1 MWPIT
6 LRHKYPSHFP
16 VGSRWCWF
24 AGARKGRKF
33 SLDVFLSL
41 PLTECQL
48 HQFTPPHVWRHLSIF
63 QISHFG
69 ANDPPWRK
77 QFLQCGNSQISIKAQ
92 CLCLSPHRRSKFN
105 WKTAFKVIPQLY
117 NYTEDACLHVA
128 QFAPIYC
135 TFCTVKTSA
144 PFSGCKFPSF
154 GSKWSIIAHIQA
166 NTLLWEV
173 LPSSFILNLR
183 RMKKNPKIHLRTR
196 ASWII
201 LFGGMM
207 RKWMMQLSTLNIKH
221 PASTFDSATAVSKLP
236 CMFLNAN

>member
-1 MWPIT
+1 MT
-6 LRHKYPSHFP
+6 DYSQAQVSVSFP
-16 VGSRWCWF
+16 VGSRSCLQDQK
-24 AGARKGRKF
+24 RQEVL
-33 SLDVFLSL
+33 SLCVFLSL

-77 QFLQCGNSQISIKAQ
+77 QLLQCGNSQISIKAQ

-105 WKTAFKVIPQLY
+105 WKAAFKVIPQLY

-183 RMKKNPKIHLRTR
+183 RIKKKSQNPIAHTC
-196 ASWII
+196 
-201 LFGGMM
+201 
-207 RKWMMQLSTLNIKH
+207 QLDHSVWRNDEEMDDAIEH
-221 PASTFDSATAVSKLP
+221 IEH
-236 CMFLNAN
+236 

>member
-1 MWPIT
+1 MWQIT

-16 VGSRWCWF
+16 VGSRSGWF

-41 PLTECQL
+41 PLSECQL

-183 RMKKNPKIHLRTR
+183 RMKKKIPKSICAHVPAGSFCLEEWWGNGWCNW
-196 ASWII
+196 AHW
-201 LFGGMM
+201 
-207 RKWMMQLSTLNIKH
+207 TLNILL
-221 PASTFDSATAVSKLP
+221 ALLIQQLP
-236 CMFLNAN
+236 SPNFPVRS